1 MGRREGGKEGRR
13 VYGREGFLE
22 HFKEEKSRP
31 LCLLSKEGGREGGR
45 EEGGVVMD
53 KRWERGREVGGGG
66 RGGEE
71 GAKTVGNSK

>member
-1 MGRREGGKEGRR
+1 MVGKVSWSTSRRRR
-13 VYGREGFLE
+13 AD
-22 HFKEEKSRP
+22 
-31 LCLLSKEGGREGGR
+31 LCVFCRRKEGGREGGR